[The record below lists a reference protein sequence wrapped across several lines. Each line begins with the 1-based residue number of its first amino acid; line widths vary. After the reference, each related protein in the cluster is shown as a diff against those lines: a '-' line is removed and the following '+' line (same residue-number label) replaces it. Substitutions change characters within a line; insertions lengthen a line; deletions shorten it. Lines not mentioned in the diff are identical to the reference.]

1 MFSIWKNLLAKSR
14 KDLFVMISRCILM
27 TKVHFLHNQNK
38 KQICFDFQL
47 LNLPFWKSQYFPK
60 ILRNRKFIF
69 LFLAVMS
76 QFLVRPA
83 LFDLYLA
90 SVIGLYLTA
99 LYFGILH
106 FHDIIA
112 TVTPVL
118 AKPDLI
124 KKQKAL

>member
-1 MFSIWKNLLAKSR
+1 MSVFS
-14 KDLFVMISRCILM
+14 KDF
-27 TKVHFLHNQNK
+27 
-38 KQICFDFQL
+38 KQSKI
-47 LNLPFWKSQYFPK
+47 YFP
-60 ILRNRKFIF
+60 
-69 LFLAVMS
+69 FLAVMS

-112 TVTPVL
+112 AVTPVL